1 MKKIA
6 LAAAVLALSAASLTG
21 CGSSTPAADSSSTA
35 DDAASLSMTGAWAKA
50 AEDGMTGAFGTLE
63 NSGDED
69 LTVIAASSS
78 AASAVELHEV
88 AMDDDGAMVM
98 REIEGGF
105 VVPAGGDYL
114 LEPGASHLMLMG
126 LTDPLL
132 AGDTVTI
139 TLELADGSTL
149 DVDAVAKDFAGGNE
163 SYGTGGENAAG
174 GQESESHGTESHS
187 GESHGTESHGSESH
201 GMESHGTAD

>member
-1 MKKIA
+1 MKKFT
-6 LAAAVLALSAASLTG
+6 LAAAVLAVSAAALTG
-21 CGSSTPAADSSSTA
+21 CGSSTPAADTSAA
-35 DDAASLSMTGAWAKA
+35 DDAAALSMTGAWTKA
-50 AEDGMTGAFGTLE
+50 AEAGGMTGAFGTLE

-69 LTVIAASSS
+69 LTVVAASSS

-105 VVPAGGDYL
+105 VVPAGSEYL

-126 LTDPLL
+126 LTDGLL

-149 DVDAVAKDFAGGNE
+149 DVDAVAKDFAGANEGYGAEDGHGNE
-163 SYGTGGENAAG
+163 D
-174 GQESESHGTESHS
+174 HGTETHGAEGHGS
-187 GESHGTESHGSESH
+187 GETHDSAEH
-201 GMESHGTAD
+201 

>member
-1 MKKIA
+1 MKKFT
-6 LAAAVLALSAASLTG
+6 LAAAVLAVSAVALTG
-21 CGSSTPAADSSSTA
+21 CGSSTPAAETSPTA
-35 DDAASLSMTGAWAKA
+35 DDAAVLTMSGAWAKA
-50 AEDGMTGAFGTLE
+50 AESGGMTGAFGTLE

-69 LTVIAASSS
+69 LTVVAASSP
-78 AASAVELHEV
+78 AASTVELHEV

-105 VVPAGGDYL
+105 VVPAGSEYL

-126 LTDPLL
+126 LTDGLL

-149 DVDAVAKDFAGGNE
+149 DVDAVAKDFAGANE
-163 SYGTGGENAAG
+163 SYGAEN
-174 GQESESHGTESHS
+174 GQGNENHGTET
-187 GESHGTESHGSESH
+187 HGAESHGSGETHDS
-201 GMESHGTAD
+201 ADH

>member
-1 MKKIA
+1 MKKFT
-6 LAAAVLALSAASLTG
+6 LAAAVLAVSAAVLTG
-21 CGSSTPAADSSSTA
+21 CGSSNPAAETA
-35 DDAASLSMTGAWAKA
+35 PAPDDAAALSMTGAWAKA
-50 AEDGMTGAFGTLE
+50 AEADGMTGAFGTLE

-69 LTVIAASSS
+69 LTIVAASSP
-78 AASAVELHEV
+78 AASTVELHEV

-105 VVPAGGDYL
+105 VVPAGSDYL

-126 LTDPLL
+126 LTDGLL
-132 AGDTVTI
+132 AGGTVTI

-163 SYGTGGENAAG
+163 SYGSGEGHDAESHGAG
-174 GQESESHGTESHS
+174 SHGTET
-187 GESHGTESHGSESH
+187 HGTETHGTETH
-201 GMESHGTAD
+201 GTETPGTADH

>member
-1 MKKIA
+1 MKKFT
-6 LAAAVLALSAASLTG
+6 LAAAVLAVSAAALTG
-21 CGSSTPAADSSSTA
+21 CGSSTPAADTSAA
-35 DDAASLSMTGAWAKA
+35 DDAAALSMTGTWTKA
-50 AEDGMTGAFGTLE
+50 AEAGGMTGAFGTLE

-69 LTVIAASSS
+69 LTVVAASSS

-105 VVPAGGDYL
+105 VVPAGSEYL

-126 LTDPLL
+126 LTDGLL

-149 DVDAVAKDFAGGNE
+149 DVDAVAKDYAGANE
-163 SYGTGGENAAG
+163 SYGAEEGHGGERNGAETHGA
-174 GQESESHGTESHS
+174 ESHGA
-187 GESHGTESHGSESH
+187 
-201 GMESHGTAD
+201 ADH

>member
-1 MKKIA
+1 MKKIT
-6 LAAAVLALSAASLTG
+6 LAAAVLAVSAAALTG
-21 CGSSTPAADSSSTA
+21 CGSSSPATEPTPAADG
-35 DDAASLSMTGAWAKA
+35 AASLTMTGAWAKA
-50 AEDGMTGAFGTLE
+50 ADADGMTGAFGTLE

-69 LTVIAASSS
+69 LTIVAASS
-78 AASAVELHEV
+78 ASASTVELHEV

-105 VVPAGGDYL
+105 VVSAGSDYL

-126 LTDPLL
+126 LTDGLL

-163 SYGTGGENAAG
+163 SYGSGEGHDAG
-174 GQESESHGTESHS
+174 GHGAGSHGTETH
-187 GESHGTESHGSESH
+187 GNETHGTET
-201 GMESHGTAD
+201 HGTADH

>member
-1 MKKIA
+1 MKKFT
-6 LAAAVLALSAASLTG
+6 LAAAVLAVSAAALTG
-21 CGSSTPAADSSSTA
+21 CGSSTPAADTSAA
-35 DDAASLSMTGAWAKA
+35 DDAAALSMTGAWTKA
-50 AEDGMTGAFGTLE
+50 AEAGGMTGAFGTLE

-69 LTVIAASSS
+69 LTVVSASSS

-105 VVPAGGDYL
+105 VVPAGSEYL

-126 LTDPLL
+126 LTAGLL

-149 DVDAVAKDFAGGNE
+149 DVDAVAKDFAGANE
-163 SYGTGGENAAG
+163 SYGAEDGHGNEN
-174 GQESESHGTESHS
+174 HGTETHGAEGHGS
-187 GESHGTESHGSESH
+187 GETHDSAEH
-201 GMESHGTAD
+201 

>member
-1 MKKIA
+1 MKKFT
-6 LAAAVLALSAASLTG
+6 LAAAVLAVSAAALTG
-21 CGSSTPAADSSSTA
+21 CGSSSPATETSPAA
-35 DDAASLSMTGAWAKA
+35 DDAAALSMSGAWAKA
-50 AEDGMTGAFGTLE
+50 AEAGGMTGAFGTLE
-63 NSGDED
+63 NSGEED
-69 LTVIAASSS
+69 LTVVAASSS
-78 AASAVELHEV
+78 SASTVELHEV

-105 VVPAGGDYL
+105 VVPAGSEYL

-126 LTDPLL
+126 LTDGLL

-163 SYGTGGENAAG
+163 SYGTGEGHNAEG
-174 GQESESHGTESHS
+174 HGTET
-187 GESHGTESHGSESH
+187 HGAET
-201 GMESHGTAD
+201 HGTADH

>member
-1 MKKIA
+1 MKKIT
-6 LAAAVLALSAASLTG
+6 LAAVVLAVSAAALTG
-21 CGSSTPAADSSSTA
+21 CGSSSPATEPTPAADG
-35 DDAASLSMTGAWAKA
+35 AASLTMTGAWAKA
-50 AEDGMTGAFGTLE
+50 AEADGMTGAFGTLE

-69 LTVIAASSS
+69 LTIVAASSS
-78 AASAVELHEV
+78 AASTVELHEV

-105 VVPAGGDYL
+105 VVPAGSDYL

-126 LTDPLL
+126 LTDGLL

-163 SYGTGGENAAG
+163 SYGSGEGHDAG
-174 GQESESHGTESHS
+174 GHGAGSHGTETH
-187 GESHGTESHGSESH
+187 GNGTHGTAT
-201 GMESHGTAD
+201 HGTADH

>member
-1 MKKIA
+1 MKKFA
-6 LAAAVLALSAASLTG
+6 LAAASLAVSAAALTG
-21 CGSSTPAADSSSTA
+21 CGSSTPAAEATPAA
-35 DDAASLSMTGAWAKA
+35 DGAAALSMSGAWAKA
-50 AEDGMTGAFGTLE
+50 AEAGGMTGAFGTLE
-63 NSGDED
+63 NSGSED
-69 LTVIAASSS
+69 LTVVAASSP

-105 VVPAGGDYL
+105 VVPAGDAYL

-126 LTDPLL
+126 LTDGLL

-163 SYGTGGENAAG
+163 SYGTGEGHDAEG
-174 GQESESHGTESHS
+174 HGTESHS
-187 GESHGTESHGSESH
+187 TESHGTESHG
-201 GMESHGTAD
+201 TADH